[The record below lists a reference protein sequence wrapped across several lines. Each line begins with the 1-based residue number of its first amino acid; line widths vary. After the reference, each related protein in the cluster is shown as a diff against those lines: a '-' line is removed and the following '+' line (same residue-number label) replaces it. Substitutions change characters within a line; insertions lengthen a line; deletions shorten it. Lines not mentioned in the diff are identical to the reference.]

1 MRLVAPDGAV
11 IDKVGFGGGGPGYFA
26 GTALSAPPTFPSGQ
40 FAWIRKYSA
49 GAPVNTNDNAA
60 DFSYVSTSDNDVAH
74 GSPVLGAPGPGN
86 LVSPT
91 TRNDILQSGL
101 VSPSVSASTSPNRI
115 VSGTS
120 PRTLVVNRT
129 VTNCSGQP
137 QVGACAHAPAGTTAQ
152 TVTRLRFR
160 ITGLTTLNSPGAGA
174 GQAVLKAD
182 SSADQT
188 GLPGANSCNGTTTV
202 FGLTLDAPSVSGS
215 GGLGST
221 WTATPKLPPGGL
233 APGQCINVAFKFDIT
248 QGGSFSF
255 AYNAEAGR

>member
-1 MRLVAPDGAV
+1 V
-11 IDKVGFGGGGPGYFA
+11 IDKVGFVGVGGGFSA
-26 GTALSAPPTFPSGQ
+26 GTALSLPPAFPSGE

-60 DFSYVSTSDNDVAH
+60 DFTYVSTSDNDAAH

-86 LVSPT
+86 LVSPRA
-91 TRNDILQSGL
+91 RNDILQSGL
-101 VSPSVSASTSPNRI
+101 LSPSVPAASSPNRI
-115 VSGTS
+115 VSNTS
-120 PRTLVVNRT
+120 PRTMIVNRT

-137 QVGACAHAPAGTTAQ
+137 QVGACLHAPAGTTAQ

-160 ITGLTTLNSPGAGA
+160 ITALTTLNSPGAGA
-174 GQAVLKAD
+174 SQAVLKAD
-182 SSADQT
+182 SSANQT
-188 GLPGANSCNGTTTV
+188 GLPGANSCNGSTTV
-202 FGLTLDAPSVSGS
+202 LGLTLDAPSTSGS

-248 QGGSFSF
+248 QGGSFNF
-255 AYNAEAGR
+255 AYNAEAGW